1 MPPGNAADP
10 SYDSQRS
17 GQASPFADF
26 SLRAAESE
34 GRSTPTRRS
43 PAGSMSPTAT
53 SPYASFLMSAG
64 DMGSVLPP
72 PGSKSDASI
81 RGEGAMSDFL
91 SQSGLVS
98 NALSRGLSRRTSF
111 MSDQPIPEQDVE
123 VDEKG
128 RPSYWPAVKME
139 LYRTMHMAFPLLVNN
154 VANFSVSIIVLS
166 YVGHLGPEALACTT
180 LGGSLFNVLGQSIF
194 IGCATTL
201 ETLCGQAVGAG
212 RYRLLGL
219 ETLRCMVVMTLTMP
233 FFVVLYAYTD
243 KILLAMGQDYG
254 VATGSA
260 RYLSVLSPA
269 LWLQGMTESLKRA
282 LTAQV
287 RQAGDPGG
295 VGGGSPWPSGEP
307 PVPPS
312 AFSSAPVRGVF
323 RRQSQP
329 CAPFVGAPPPHL
341 PSRCGSGPLPF
352 ASSSRW
358 RAFFP
363 LPRGLMYVFQRIDSR
378 RASAREGERQ
388 PPLAGSVTRGLE
400 REGIVLPNM
409 LIALFTTGCTPF
421 YSWLFVT
428 YFDQGFVGA
437 AYAISAGYSSNLLC
451 FLGVTIY
458 HLYKSHGTP
467 EFFWPG
473 LTMEIFQELPRIIR
487 IAFPTTMLI
496 CLDWWTWETM
506 ILLAGLLPRPDVSVA
521 VMGLGFN
528 VVALFFMIP
537 MSITGTSAIGI
548 ANFLGAN
555 QPKRARLAQAM
566 GIVVCLAIITVVC
579 AGIYVF
585 RNEIG
590 SVYTDDPDVLGLLC
604 EIMPLISI
612 ILWCDALQN
621 IWTAALRGA
630 GRQSIGAGISLSMLW
645 FFGVPLAITLAFH
658 YKIGVI
664 GMWYGLLTAFVL
676 QAVVMVTTVL
686 STINMDKEADKAQQR
701 LLERSFSIGED
712 GLGHLEAP
720 LLVGEEEGLPPAP

>member
-282 LTAQV
+282 LTAQ
-287 RQAGDPGG
+287 
-295 VGGGSPWPSGEP
+295 
-307 PVPPS
+307 
-312 AFSSAPVRGVF
+312 
-323 RRQSQP
+323 
-329 CAPFVGAPPPHL
+329 
-341 PSRCGSGPLPF
+341 
-352 ASSSRW
+352 
-358 RAFFP
+358 
-363 LPRGLMYVFQRIDSR
+363 
-378 RASAREGERQ
+378 
-388 PPLAGSVTRGLE
+388 
-400 REGIVLPNM
+400 GIVLPNM